1 MNTNFNILDKYPNK
15 IGNYQSNSL
24 TSFLKE
30 NEFINYSSDYNQQN
44 TEDLIYKL
52 MSNNITFANAT
63 DFRNYLKLTTHR
75 SDRFALSILLL
86 SNMHFFQYSMFK
98 DISHAWFKEV
108 TQSLFTYKV
117 SKNLF
122 ERIKPF
128 INTNYK
134 IIESID
140 NKNVIIY
147 NQDILKGIPLVKFK
161 LQDKILMYAL
171 DYDNWKYLLY
181 TGKNISHISNSK
193 KVTDSWVV
201 DQIINVINILN
212 NSYVLPNYENSI
224 KQIIRNYIKIHDP
237 DTMYYIHRNNS
248 YNNSKFLYEV
258 YGENT
263 LIQSLNSY
271 TRIHP
276 LRQSNLNYGEYF
288 FKTVDLTKLKLI
300 TDKKPSMVH
309 SLIESYPSILYRLD
323 KSYFDKFD
331 FAFFNRIIIL
341 VTKQLKERNHPDYN
355 LDLVKKVLSIFENRR
370 FENKIYKHYPKLKML
385 LVD

>member
-75 SDRFALSILLL
+75 SDRYALSILLL

-98 DISHAWFKEV
+98 DISHAWFSQEV

-181 TGKNISHISNSK
+181 TGKNISHIGDSK
-193 KVTDSWVV
+193 KPTDNYVV
-201 DQIINVINILN
+201 NQILMKINSLN
-212 NSYVLPNYENSI
+212 ESYVLPNYENSI
-224 KQIIRNYIKIHDP
+224 KQIIRNYIKIHELYN
-237 DTMYYIHRNNS
+237 MHIIHINS
-248 YNNSKFLYEV
+248 NNSKFLYEI
-258 YGENT
+258 YGENA
-263 LIQSLNSY
+263 LIQALNKYTSY
-271 TRIHP
+271 HP
-276 LRQSNLNYGEYF
+276 LTMNNLNYGKYF
-288 FKTVDLTKLKLI
+288 FNAVDLTKLRLI
-300 TDKKPSMVH
+300 KDKKPTMVYN
-309 SLIESYPSILYRLD
+309 LIESYPSILYRLD
-323 KSYFDKFD
+323 KSYFNKFD
-331 FAFFNRIIIL
+331 FAFFIKIITL
-341 VTKQLKERNHPDYN
+341 VSKQLKERNHPEYN
-355 LDLVKKVLSIFENRR
+355 LDLVKKALSIFENRR
-370 FENKIYKHYPKLKML
+370 FENKIYKHYPKLKMFL
-385 LVD
+385 LD